1 MKGFFDSSYQTPT
14 WFNKKFSRRGFLK
27 SAGGATAIAA
37 MPAIAKTPAIEQA
50 FLSTVKQPK
59 WQTLNAV
66 LNHLL
71 PSSPSGP
78 GAQEIQALFYFYQ
91 LITVQPIDEDEK
103 SFIFKG
109 IGWLNDYSNSQLQR
123 PFVDLTHEQKE
134 KILRGISQSVAG
146 ENWLTTLLGYLFEA
160 MLAPPAYG
168 GNPQGIGWQWLQ
180 HQAGF
185 PLPEQGQ
192 RYWEIPGYIQPN
204 SSAKVTVAKQSTTG
218 KGNRKA

>member
-1 MKGFFDSSYQTPT
+1 
-14 WFNKKFSRRGFLK
+14 
-27 SAGGATAIAA
+27 
-37 MPAIAKTPAIEQA
+37 
-50 FLSTVKQPK
+50 
-59 WQTLNAV
+59 
-66 LNHLL
+66 
-71 PSSPSGP
+71 
-78 GAQEIQALFYFYQ
+78 
-91 LITVQPIDEDEK
+91 
-103 SFIFKG
+103 
-109 IGWLNDYSNSQLQR
+109 LQR

-134 KILRGISQSVAG
+134 QILRGISQSVAG